1 MSRLDADDAWEM
13 AIISDAPRS
22 LTAVAIEESELAVI
36 DHRTFLFLVH
46 ETPIF
51 ALDVMRTLADRIR
64 EADAL
69 R

>member
-1 MSRLDADDAWEM
+1 M

-46 ETPIF
+46 ETPMF
-51 ALDVMRTLADRIR
+51 ALDRDADAGLADRIR